1 VVVFFLFFVSWKA
14 EKIKGH
20 IYIHIFQGWPSLE
33 AINLN
38 VGQDLD
44 LDPEKPCRWYA
55 VWD

>member
-1 VVVFFLFFVSWKA
+1 MVVFFLFFVSWKA